1 MIPREP
7 FNRNP
12 SVIKIRLQLS
22 IPYCYAQTPILSRLV
37 SQYHLMVNILAAKLE
52 SGHEVCLR
60 HRNAPGIF
68 DVELQGTTQK
78 ISQGL
83 DYLKAL
89 NLQILSKAN
98 VDGDSW
104 YY

>member
-1 MIPREP
+1 MK

-22 IPYCYAQTPILSRLV
+22 IPYSYAQTPILSRLV
-37 SQYHLMVNILAAKLE
+37 SQYNLMVNILAAKLE
-52 SGHEVCLR
+52 SDR
-60 HRNAPGIF
+60 HDPGIF
-68 DVELQGTTQK
+68 DIELQGTIQK

-89 NLQILSKAN
+89 NLQIFSKAN
-98 VDGDSW
+98 IDGDSW

>member
-22 IPYCYAQTPILSRLV
+22 IPYCYSQTPILSRLV

-52 SGHEVCLR
+52 SDR
-60 HRNAPGIF
+60 PNPGIF
-68 DVELQGTTQK
+68 DIELQGTTQK

-98 VDGDSW
+98 VDSDSW

>member
-1 MIPREP
+1 MK
-7 FNRNP
+7 FNRN
-12 SVIKIRLQLS
+12 SSIIKIRLQLS

-37 SQYHLMVNILAAKLE
+37 SQYHLGVNILAAKLE
-52 SGHEVCLR
+52 SD
-60 HRNAPGIF
+60 RNAPGIF
-68 DVELQGTTQK
+68 DIELQGTTQK

-98 VDGDSW
+98 IDGDSW

>member
-1 MIPREP
+1 M
-7 FNRNP
+7 
-12 SVIKIRLQLS
+12 S

-37 SQYHLMVNILAAKLE
+37 SQYHLGVNILAAKLE
-52 SGHEVCLR
+52 HDRHE
-60 HRNAPGIF
+60 PGIF
-68 DVELQGTTQK
+68 DIELQGTTQK

-98 VDGDSW
+98 IDGDSW

>member
-1 MIPREP
+1 MMK

-12 SVIKIRLQLS
+12 SVIKIRLQLI
-22 IPYCYAQTPILSRLV
+22 IPYDYAQTPILSQLV
-37 SQYHLMVNILAAKLE
+37 SQYHLRVNILAAKLE
-52 SGHEVCLR
+52 KNH
-60 HRNAPGIF
+60 NAPGVF
-68 DVELQGTTQK
+68 DIELQGTTQK

-83 DYLKAL
+83 DYLNTL

>member
-1 MIPREP
+1 MK

-12 SVIKIRLQLS
+12 SVIRIRLQLS
-22 IPYCYAQTPILSRLV
+22 IPYYYAQTPILSRLV
-37 SQYHLMVNILAAKLE
+37 SQYNLGVNILAAKLE
-52 SGHEVCLR
+52 SNR
-60 HRNAPGIF
+60 HDPGIF
-68 DVELQGTTQK
+68 DIELQGTTQK

-98 VDGDSW
+98 IDGDSW